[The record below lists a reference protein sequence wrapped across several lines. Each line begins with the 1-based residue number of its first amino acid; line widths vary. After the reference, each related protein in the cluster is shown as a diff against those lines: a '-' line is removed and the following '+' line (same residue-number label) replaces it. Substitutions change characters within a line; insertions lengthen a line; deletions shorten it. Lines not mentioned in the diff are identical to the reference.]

1 MAPATWQ
8 IMSRLRGLLR
18 ECRYI
23 GFNQGKRMLTTYTSY
38 IQISAD
44 LPRSIERVGDQPLVA
59 RETEYYQENISNIKS
74 VDEFMADSRIY
85 NYALKAHGLEDMS
98 YAKAFIRKVLTE
110 GIETDSSFANQ
121 LADKRYSAL
130 VETFNFFRN
139 GESTTVFTKAQQGT
153 VDKYLRQTLE
163 ENAGN
168 DNEGVRLALYFQ
180 RKASEITEPYQI
192 LADTALA
199 TVVRTA
205 LSLPDQFALTDID
218 KQAELFTNS
227 IDFTDFQ
234 DPEKLETF
242 LQRFTSLW
250 ELSNPTSVNT
260 ASVLLGGS
268 SGFGIS
274 GDLLLSL
281 NNLKLGG

>member
-1 MAPATWQ
+1 
-8 IMSRLRGLLR
+8 
-18 ECRYI
+18 
-23 GFNQGKRMLTTYTSY
+23 MLTTYTSY
-38 IQISAD
+38 VQISAD

-59 RETEYYQENISNIKS
+59 RETEYYRENIGNVKS
-74 VDEFMADSRIY
+74 IEDFMADSRLL
-85 NYALKAHGLEDMS
+85 NYALKAHGLEEMS
-98 YAKAFIRKVLTE
+98 YAKAFILKVLSE

-139 GESTTVFTKAQQGT
+139 GEATTAFTKAQQGT
-153 VDKYLRQTLE
+153 IDKYMRQTLE
-163 ENAGN
+163 EDAGGA
-168 DNEGVRLALYFQ
+168 NEGVRLALYFQ

-192 LADTALA
+192 LADTALS

-205 LSLPDQFALTDID
+205 LSLPDEFALTDID
-218 KQAELFTNS
+218 KQADLFSNNL
-227 IDFTDFQ
+227 DFADFQ
-234 DPEKLETF
+234 DPEKLERF

-250 ELSNPTSVNT
+250 EVSNPSTVNT
-260 ASVLLGGS
+260 ANILLTGS

-274 GDLLLSL
+274 GDLLLSI